1 MLSRNGNRRP
11 ACSVVSIS
19 MRKLT
24 IAMLFLAAAQAQP
37 LVSPRPFRLEELRT
51 QTGFEVSVFAQGL
64 GGPRQM
70 AFGPNN
76 VLYAATLD
84 GTVVAIPQADQVVI
98 ALRGLNPAQ
107 SLAFRGND
115 LYVSTNAGV
124 VRYRNAVT
132 SDLVIRSVAEPLITL
147 PTGGHDRHTIAISS
161 DGKLFV
167 SYGSTCDVCAESD
180 SRRATLLQYELDG
193 SGEMI
198 YARGL
203 RNAISFAWHPGTGAL
218 WSLDNG
224 SDALGDDVPPDE
236 VNVID
241 QAADYGWPD
250 CYGDRVGLNW
260 GPQASPG
267 RCAGTRGPELPI
279 QAHSAPLGISFYTG
293 DQFPASFHNDAFV
306 TLHGSSYRSEPTGTK
321 VIRVLASTGRATGSE
336 DFLWGFYDPA
346 TMTRSGRPVHALTGP
361 DGAVYVS
368 DDYSSRIYRVSYTGP
383 CISPGGIVSRGGG
396 IYELYGSNL
405 ANSSGVFAISANG
418 EPAQT
423 LYIGASQVNFILP
436 ESMRGDVTISVQN
449 DKGSDKAVIRVD

>member
-1 MLSRNGNRRP
+1 MLSRIGNRRP
-11 ACSVVSIS
+11 ACSVVSIG

-37 LVSPRPFRLEELRT
+37 LVSQRPLRLEELRT
-51 QTGFEVSVFAQGL
+51 QAGFEVSLFATGL
-64 GGPRQM
+64 GGPRLM

-84 GTVVAIPQADQVVI
+84 GTVVAIPQPNQAVI
-98 ALRGLNPAQ
+98 ALRGLNTAQ

-132 SDLVIRSVAEPLITL
+132 ADLVIRTPAETLITL

-167 SYGSTCDVCAESD
+167 SYGSTCDVCAETD
-180 SRRATLLQYELDG
+180 SRRATLLRYELDG
-193 SGEMI
+193 SGETI
-198 YARGL
+198 YASGL
-203 RNAISFAWHPGTGAL
+203 RNAISFSWHPATGAL
-218 WSLDNG
+218 WAIDNG

-250 CYGDRVGLNW
+250 CYADRIGLNW
-260 GPQASPG
+260 GPQARPG

-293 DQFPASFHNDAFV
+293 DQFPASFQNDAFV
-306 TLHGSSYRSEPTGTK
+306 TLHGSFYRSEPTGTK
-321 VIRVLASTGRATGSE
+321 VIRLRASGGRATGSE

-346 TMTRSGRPVHALTGP
+346 TRTRSGRPVHVLAGP

-368 DDYSSRIYRVSYTGP
+368 DDYSSSIYRISYTGP
-383 CISPGGIVSRGGG
+383 RISPGGIVSRGGG

-418 EPAQT
+418 EPIET
-423 LYIGASQVNFILP
+423 LYTGASQVNFVLP
-436 ESMRGDVTISVQN
+436 EALRGDVTISVKN
-449 DKGSDKAVIRVD
+449 DKGADQALIRVD